1 MRPAGFVQGKSPLDA
16 QGHDGADR
24 HVHSVCLG
32 CNARCGIRFHLNG
45 DSIVSVTGNPYHP
58 YNTLSKPLDPDTPVS
73 ASLGSSGSLCG
84 KALEVSGYVHNRFR
98 MLGPLKRDGRRG
110 QGRFKPIGW
119 DQLIREI
126 AFGGRLFEHV
136 GEDRH
141 VPGLNDLL
149 SDEPIR
155 ADAPELGPKRNGF
168 CFLTGRLQTGRKE
181 FIDRFVKGAFGSVN
195 RIGHTDICGIGFRM
209 GNFAFTEGRQV
220 ELKADVWNARFV
232 LVFGANVYEALQPAY
247 NTYGAVLARRH
258 AAGEIKFVIVD
269 PRAQKASCHAEQWV
283 PIRPGQDGAFAMGI
297 IRWMIDNDAYHSKY
311 LQAPN
316 ERAAS
321 LLGNGG
327 YVNATHLVIVE
338 AEDRHGRGADADT
351 GRFFRAGDVGI
362 AGSDPMAYVVADSD
376 GRGLVSH
383 HDAMQA
389 ELLVDREITLSD
401 GRRARVKSAFAIM
414 KEAVEARTVREYA
427 GLAGVPAQVIADVA
441 REFSMHAPRSCVCQ
455 YHGAGNYVG
464 GVYAA
469 WAVAVLNAMVG
480 SLETKGGYCSCGGGA
495 GSWKKGFY
503 DMTGFVGRRRPSG
516 VKISREK
523 AVYEDSSLFRQK
535 LRQGVPPY
543 PAERPWFP
551 FTKGGL
557 CVEALSGI
565 DQAYPYPVSALFLYF
580 FNPVYSIP
588 GGFRFRQT
596 LQDTEKVPLL
606 VSIDVGINESNIY
619 ADYIVPDVTYA
630 EGQYGWLSP
639 HAPCMRFTGIRT
651 PAVEPITEKTRD
663 GRPICMEI
671 LLIDLAETL
680 KLPGFGKGAIPDR
693 HGKTHVLHRAEDFYL
708 RAFSNVAENAG
719 LEQAGREDLEFVEKN
734 YPVSRYKS
742 VLSEDQ
748 WNRIAGML
756 ARGGIFLPVEDGFDD
771 NRFIHGVKR
780 FVLYNERLAH
790 TTCSVT
796 GRRFSGT
803 LMYTAP
809 PDISKSD
816 FPFTL
821 VSYKNALHTQSRTV
835 WDRIAM
841 ELHPENYVM
850 MNRRDADRLGLE
862 HQDEVLV
869 TSPDNPQGLKGRLHV
884 TDTVRP
890 GVVAISI
897 SYGHTQLGA
906 SRVEIAGN
914 SSYAHPDQRFAQ
926 GINPN
931 EMASLDPRFGNT
943 PVVDLLGGIPDF
955 SSSRVMV
962 QRA

>member
-1 MRPAGFVQGKSPLDA
+1 MRHSAHLSGKAGSKGGNQA
-16 QGHDGADR
+16 YR
-24 HVHSVCLG
+24 HVYSVCLG

-45 DSIVSVTGNPYHP
+45 NSIVSVSGNPYHP
-58 YNTLSKPLDPDTPVS
+58 YNTLGEPLNPETPVS
-73 ASLGSSGSLCG
+73 ASLKSSGSLCG
-84 KALEVSGYVHNRFR
+84 KAIEVSGYVHNRFR
-98 MLGPLKRDGRRG
+98 ILGPLKRDGRRG

-119 DQLIREI
+119 EQLIREI

-136 GEDRH
+136 GEDRY

-149 SDEPIR
+149 SDEPISK
-155 ADAPELGPKRNGF
+155 DAPELGPKRNGF
-168 CFLTGRLQTGRKE
+168 CFLTGRLQSGRKE
-181 FIDRFVKGAFGSVN
+181 FIDRFVKGAFGSIN

-209 GNFAFTEGRQV
+209 GNFAFTEGKQV

-247 NTYGAVLARRH
+247 NTYGAALARRH
-258 AAGEIKFVIVD
+258 AAGRIKFVIVD
-269 PRAQKASCHAEQWV
+269 PRAQKASCHAERWV

-297 IRWMIDNDAYHSKY
+297 IRWMLDNEAYNSNY
-311 LQAPN
+311 LRAPN
-316 ERAAS
+316 ERAAA

-338 AEDRHGRGADADT
+338 AEGRQGQEAGMDT
-351 GRFFRAGDVGI
+351 GRFLLAGDVGI
-362 AGSDPMAYVVADSD
+362 TDPDPGAYMVAGGD
-376 GRGLVSH
+376 GRGLVPY
-383 HDAMQA
+383 HDVMQA
-389 ELLVDREITLSD
+389 ELLVDRQITLAD

-427 GLAGVPAQVIADVA
+427 RLAGVSAQVVADVA
-441 REFSMHAPRSCVCQ
+441 KEFSRNAPRSCVCQ

-469 WAVAVLNAMVG
+469 WAVAVLNAMAG
-480 SLETKGGYCSCGGGA
+480 SLETKGGYCSGGGGA

-503 DMTGFVGRRRPSG
+503 DMTGFVNRRRPSG

-523 AVYEDSSLFRQK
+523 AAYEHSSLFRQK
-535 LRQGVPPY
+535 LMQGVSPY
-543 PAERPWFP
+543 PADRPWFP

-557 CVEALSGI
+557 CVEALSGM

-588 GGFRFRQT
+588 GGFRFGKT

-619 ADYIVPDVTYA
+619 ADYIIPDVTYA
-630 EGQYGWLSP
+630 EGQYGWLTP

-651 PAVEPITEKTRD
+651 PALDPLTEKTPD
-663 GRPICMEI
+663 GRPICLET
-671 LLIDLAETL
+671 LLIDLAEAL
-680 KLPGFGKGAIPDR
+680 KLPGFGKEAIPDR
-693 HGKTHVLHRAEDFYL
+693 HGNVHELHRAEDFYL
-708 RAFSNVAENAG
+708 RAFSNIAESAG
-719 LEQAGREDLEFVEKN
+719 LAQTGREDLEFVEKN
-734 YPVSRYKS
+734 YPVARHRS
-742 VLSEDQ
+742 VLKADQ
-748 WNRIAGML
+748 WRRTAGML

-771 NRFIHGVKR
+771 NNRFRHGVRR
-780 FVLYNERLAH
+780 FVIYNEELAR
-790 TTCSVT
+790 TTCSIT
-796 GRRFSGT
+796 GTRFSGT
-803 LMYTAP
+803 LMYTALP
-809 PDISKSD
+809 HARESA
-816 FPFTL
+816 FPFVL

-835 WDRIAM
+835 WDRVAM
-841 ELHPENYVM
+841 ELHGENYVM
-850 MNRRDADRLGLE
+850 MNHGDADMLGLQ
-862 HQDEVLV
+862 HRDKVLV
-869 TSPDNPQGLKGRLHV
+869 TGPYNPQGLKGRLYV
-884 TDTVRP
+884 TETVRP

-914 SSYAHPDQRFAQ
+914 SSYLCPDSRLAR

-931 EMASLDPRFGNT
+931 GLASLDARFGNT